1 MGYTG
6 GLKVNPT
13 YYQLGDHTEALEIDY
28 DATKLPL
35 ERLVGQVLGQGS
47 FRRQSYS
54 RQYRNA
60 IFYRSEA
67 EKSAILEVSKQFPYA
82 EYDLEPFSK
91 FYRAEDYHQKY
102 YLQDSSLMSEY
113 KLLYSSHHSFVD
125 STSAARANAIIDGN
139 VGELKLNELLPK
151 LGLSQ
156 KGQALLIK
164 YSGTP
169 ALQCQ

>member
-1 MGYTG
+1 M
-6 GLKVNPT
+6 
-13 YYQLGDHTEALEIDY
+13 GDHTEALELDY
-28 DATKLPL
+28 DPAKLPL

-60 IFYRSEA
+60 IFYRSET
-67 EKSAILEVSKQFPYA
+67 EKSAILEVAKRFPQA

-102 YLQDSSLMSEY
+102 YLQESSLMSEY
-113 KLLYSSHHSFVD
+113 KQLYSSHDAFVD

-139 VGELKLNELLPK
+139 IGELKLNLLLPK

-156 KGQALLIK
+156 KAQSLLIK
-164 YSGTP
+164 YSGAP